1 MSRAGTSTNRAGTF
15 NNVFPSL
22 NVNFPVGKAQVQ
34 LSYSGG
40 ITRPSYDMLRSNTYY
55 SNKYT
60 YQTGNPFLKPVIN
73 QNATL
78 SASYK
83 WINLNFTYNH
93 IKDDII
99 QISEPYS
106 DANPTISL
114 LNIINAKPYDNIVSS
129 VTLSPTIGWWSPQFM
144 AQVYKQW
151 FRIDGKDGEMTL
163 DKPRVTLVWR
173 NSFSLPAGFLLDAN
187 VTYNTKGHMQNIYMG
202 INSWNVSL
210 GLYKSFF
217 KERLSFQLQATNLF
231 ETDDYDCTIYSGI
244 KTTTDYITD
253 SEEYR

>member
-1 MSRAGTSTNRAGTF
+1 
-15 NNVFPSL
+15 
-22 NVNFPVGKAQVQ
+22 
-34 LSYSGG
+34 
-40 ITRPSYDMLRSNTYY
+40 MLRSNTYY

-202 INSWNVSL
+202 TIRGMYLWGFTKVSSR
-210 GLYKSFF
+210 K
-217 KERLSFQLQATNLF
+217 
-231 ETDDYDCTIYSGI
+231 D
-244 KTTTDYITD
+244 
-253 SEEYR
+253 

>member
-1 MSRAGTSTNRAGTF
+1 MG
-15 NNVFPSL
+15 
-22 NVNFPVGKAQVQ
+22 
-34 LSYSGG
+34 
-40 ITRPSYDMLRSNTYY
+40 
-55 SNKYT
+55 
-60 YQTGNPFLKPVIN
+60 PVIN

-151 FRIDGKDGEMTL
+151 FRIDTGQTSGD
-163 DKPRVTLVWR
+163 PCV
-173 NSFSLPAGFLLDAN
+173 A
-187 VTYNTKGHMQNIYMG
+187 Q
-202 INSWNVSL
+202 
-210 GLYKSFF
+210 
-217 KERLSFQLQATNLF
+217 QLQSAGR
-231 ETDDYDCTIYSGI
+231 IPA
-244 KTTTDYITD
+244 
-253 SEEYR
+253 